1 VCQLSSTW
9 KNIICHAV
17 LYKTYPKYL
26 VMLADFVTYCRLH
39 VMDDKLPQ
47 VTATH
52 KDSGDYAEQVES
64 HVSTAAHTGK
74 KSHLLNYLVVQKSS

>member
-1 VCQLSSTW
+1 
-9 KNIICHAV
+9 
-17 LYKTYPKYL
+17 
-26 VMLADFVTYCRLH
+26 
-39 VMDDKLPQ
+39 MDDKLPQ

-74 KSHLLNYLVVQKSS
+74 KSHLLNYLVVQKSSWLCVYVCISGQTFLD